1 MQNAETQFSIYKI
14 NFEAVESVFSI
25 HSPQNTDAYYD
36 EIVNAIVKSIA
47 SIIRSKTGSEQQVF
61 KHNGFNGIVFKTVH
75 VPAWKSVA
83 EHFMANNEKN
93 SKEASEK
100 FLTNTNVS
108 YIFLYKDSKNIYA
121 CTGGYGSNYINKFI
135 VKNFGLYLLPKMIKK
150 DNQVLKN
157 VALNNLLGNQISSN
171 RVNRNSTSVSV
182 EQDMSSIFRQLT
194 VEANRSIAGSIG
206 LEFGEDEPENKKI
219 NIINKDSIVIRR
231 SISLAE
237 LTTVLNNI
245 SKLEKRDDAFVLNY
259 MVLATKKGLKN
270 SNLYE
275 KMINDFSAK
284 DFSRFILVGDDYEEY
299 YSHASRYILNDY
311 DGSTILID
319 KNDPISFDDV
329 LSILPS
335 KNGKITK
342 ASINT
347 MLKWTI
353 TTQDNAGET
362 VLYPLSIRDAL
373 QGFVEYGDSKI
384 PCYLFNGN
392 WFVFDT
398 QYDKLLTEEYGEFFD
413 NNALLADSII
423 KKWNLKSQESSEDKY
438 NECLAKRTDIVVAHK
453 AILGNIELADAILWD
468 NDTIYFMHNKGMFD
482 GVGARDLTNQILV
495 AADYLQKNRASVDAK
510 QFFENYYEKINIAA
524 ETHGRTLAI
533 DKESFVNKILA
544 AKNIV
549 YIAGYLKGYK
559 RDSNATYAKYL
570 CIDLKKKLNSQGF
583 GCCVVALS

>member
-1 MQNAETQFSIYKI
+1 MVLNNKCLKY
-14 NFEAVESVFSI
+14 
-25 HSPQNTDAYYD
+25 
-36 EIVNAIVKSIA
+36 
-47 SIIRSKTGSEQQVF
+47 
-61 KHNGFNGIVFKTVH
+61 NGFNGIIFKTVH
-75 VPAWKSVA
+75 IPAWKCVA
-83 EHFMANNEKN
+83 EHFIANNEKN
-93 SKEASEK
+93 SEGNSGK

-108 YIFLYKDSKNIYA
+108 YVFLYKDSKNIYA
-121 CTGGYGSNYINKFI
+121 CIGGYGSNYISKFI

-171 RVNRNSTSVSV
+171 RVNRNSTSVSA

-206 LEFGEDEPENKKI
+206 LEFDEDEPENKKI

-245 SKLEKRDDAFVLNY
+245 SKLEKKDDAFVLNY

-270 SNLYE
+270 SNLFE
-275 KMINDFSAK
+275 KMINDFSVK

-299 YSHASRYILNDY
+299 YSHASRYILKDC

-319 KNDPISFDDV
+319 KNDPILFDDV
-329 LSILPS
+329 LSVLPL
-335 KNGKITK
+335 KDGKITK
-342 ASINT
+342 AAINT

-353 TTQDNAGET
+353 TTQDNAGQT

-373 QGFVEYGDSKI
+373 QGFVEYGESKI

-392 WFVFDT
+392 WFVFDN
-398 QYDKLLTEEYGEFFD
+398 QYDKLLTKEYGEFFD
-413 NNALLADSII
+413 NNALLADLIL
-423 KKWNLKSQESSEDKY
+423 KKWNLIHQENSEDKY
-438 NECLAKRTDIVVAHK
+438 NEWLSKNTDIVVAHK

-468 NDTIYFMHNKGMFD
+468 NDTIYFMHNKCMFD

-495 AADYLQKNRASVDAK
+495 AADYLQKNRMSVDAK
-510 QFFENYYEKINIAA
+510 RFFQNYYEKIKIAA
-524 ETHGRTLAI
+524 ETYGRTLAI
-533 DKESFVNKILA
+533 DKESFVNKILD

-570 CIDLKKKLNSQGF
+570 CIDLKKQLNSRGF
-583 GCCVVALS
+583 GCYVVALS